1 MSVKKLGVCGGCLS
15 AVGGVIYYCVI
26 PFWVDSPRLFGT
38 WGVFCVVNAIMNRR
52 RLKQA
57 FVSSGLVL
65 MGAPVALLL
74 FSWAWRVVSIAVD
87 PFSFTG
93 ATLWAFILVGTW
105 TCRAKLRRA
114 INQLRWRLN
123 RHRFEADFRAAA
135 ALDLTTH
142 GRARVVLTSPSEP
155 PEITTATLQSILTC
169 RANNVAETELA
180 ALQSDEEKPSRQDR
194 AILTHKLKAVQRQ
207 LSHLHGK
214 KIPQQ
219 VVQLSVNRNKLVGN
233 SLDALRRFP
242 VKDLACNMLEVQFED
257 AGFIAN
263 DRGGVTRDWMD
274 SLGRAI
280 STNILCDSKGKWSGL
295 PQPVDC
301 LAESDAGMELLAV
314 GRLAALCVLHQ
325 CHAPLELH
333 SVIWQLL
340 TSSSISLRQLWP
352 DRDGF
357 YEEFIAKLLIAAEVN
372 DPVAISEAAKIV
384 AADGDQLR
392 FVCPDGGS
400 ELVPNGSEKIVTPA
414 NAAEYVHTLAM
425 RKLERCNTPEVSALL
440 GGFWELVPRDVM
452 AAAGLQGWELAQLV
466 QGDPRIDVDDWKAFS
481 ECSGFNDTS
490 SQVMWFWELMQ
501 QSDNAFRIQILQ
513 FATGSGAVPVGG
525 FGVLEPKFTIA
536 KDPNPG
542 HLPQAHVCANQ
553 LMLPECS
560 TLDDLRKGLVLA
572 CKHGAGFGFV

>member
-1 MSVKKLGVCGGCLS
+1 MKKLGVGGGCMS
-15 AVGGVIYYCVI
+15 VVGGVLYYCVI

-38 WGVFCVVNAIMNRR
+38 WGIFCVVNAVMNRR

-65 MGAPVALLL
+65 MGAPVLLLL
-74 FSWAWRVVSIAVD
+74 FSCVWRVVCIAAD
-87 PFSFTG
+87 PLSFTG
-93 ATLWAFILVGTW
+93 ATLWVFILIGSW
-105 TCRAKLRRA
+105 AGRAKLRQA
-114 INQLRWRLN
+114 INQLRWSLN

-135 ALDLTTH
+135 ALDLTN
-142 GRARVVLTSPSEP
+142 GRAPVVLTSPSEP

-169 RANNVAETELA
+169 RASTVEETELA
-180 ALQSDEEKPSRQDR
+180 ALQSDEAKPCRQDR

-207 LSHLHGK
+207 LAHLHGK
-214 KIPQQ
+214 RVPQQ
-219 VVQLSVNRNKLVGN
+219 VVQLSVNRNKLVEN

-242 VKDLACNMLEVQFED
+242 VKDLACNMLEVQFDHEYAD
-257 AGFIAN
+257 

-280 STNILCDSKGKWSGL
+280 STNLLCDSNGRWSGL

-301 LAESDAGMELLAV
+301 LADSEAGMELLAV

-325 CHAPLELH
+325 CHAPLQLH
-333 SVIWQLL
+333 STVWQLL

-352 DRDGF
+352 DREGF
-357 YEEFIAKLLIAAEVN
+357 YEGFIAKLLIAAEVN
-372 DPVAISEAAKIV
+372 DPVAISEASKIV

-392 FVCPDGGS
+392 FVCPDEGT
-400 ELVPNGSEKIVTPA
+400 ELIPNGSQQIVTPA
-414 NAAEYVHTLAM
+414 NATEYVHTLAM
-425 RKLERCNTPEVSALL
+425 RQLERCNTPEVSVLL

-481 ECSGFNDTS
+481 ECSGFDDTS
-490 SQVMWFWELMQ
+490 SQVMWFWELMR
-501 QSDNAFRIQILQ
+501 QSDNAFRTQILQ

-560 TLDDLRKGLVLA
+560 TVDDLRNGLVLA